1 MRVSN
6 NMFTPPVRN
15 VFGKCVEQIYAVHGA
30 SALPL
35 IRSFGGFE

>member
-1 MRVSN
+1 
-6 NMFTPPVRN
+6 MFTPPVRN

-35 IRSFGGFE
+35 IHSFGGFE